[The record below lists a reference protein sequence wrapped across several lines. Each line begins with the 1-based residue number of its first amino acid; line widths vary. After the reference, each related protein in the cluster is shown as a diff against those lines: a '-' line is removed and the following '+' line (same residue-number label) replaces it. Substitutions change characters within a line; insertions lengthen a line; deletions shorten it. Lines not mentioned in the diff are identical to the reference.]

1 MNRFNTLIAASLA
14 IVAVPLTACSQEADT
29 LSPGQT
35 KQMEKVIRDYLVNN
49 PEVIIE
55 ALDAYQTKMEA
66 DRQAG
71 VQDTLQAMKA
81 ELTQSPNDPVLG
93 NPDGDVTMV
102 EFFDYRCGFCKRAFD
117 TVQTLLKE
125 DGNIRYVLKEFPIL
139 GPDSVFAS
147 QVAMAVWLHQKDKY
161 QDLHVALMS
170 ARGGLNKEKVL
181 GLAEEVGVDIKAL
194 QDQLD
199 DPRIGETFEATRAQ
213 ARALDITGTPG
224 FVIGEH
230 IAPGAVP
237 LEALKE
243 MVALTRKK

>member
-1 MNRFNTLIAASLA
+1 MSPWKTHLFAAIIALSTPMMAHG
-14 IVAVPLTACSQEADT
+14 ADA
-29 LSPGQT
+29 LSDAQKGEVEQ
-35 KQMEKVIRDYLVNN
+35 LVREYILNN
-49 PEVIIE
+49 PEIVREAIIE
-55 ALDAYQTKMEA
+55 LQRREELAKAAAAGQALKSM
-66 DRQAG
+66 
-71 VQDTLQAMKA
+71 QDDLV
-81 ELTQSPNDPVLG
+81 SNPNDPVMG
-93 NPDGDVTMV
+93 NPDGDVTVV